1 MGVKLACWARGVLM
15 DYETLLQKIEGY
27 SKTFEIKCLGYSHFG
42 RKIWAV
48 ERNLNAD
55 FATAIFVGGVHARE
69 HITTD
74 LLCRFLD
81 DRLFDEIDEFNVSL
95 VLMANPDGVELVKHG
110 IESVPERFRDKV
122 LKINGCNKD
131 FWLWKA
137 NGFGEDINNNFD
149 ANFGTNVHSW
159 VPSSSGFIGEFADSV
174 TETKL
179 LADYTRQKQPFFT
192 VSYHS
197 KGEEIY
203 FNFFQEGRRLKRDRL
218 IAERFAKSTGYVI
231 RNVERYSS
239 GGYKDWCVQKLK
251 IPSLTIEIG
260 SDDLAHPIKE
270 ECLDEI
276 YYKHKAV
283 AKDLKFAYNV
293 CVEYGETKDEL

>member
-1 MGVKLACWARGVLM
+1 M
-15 DYETLLQKIEGY
+15 DYETLLRKMNDY

-48 ERNLNAD
+48 ERNLNKN
-55 FATAIFVGGVHARE
+55 FATAIFVGSVHARE
-69 HITTD
+69 YVTTD
-74 LLCRFLD
+74 LLCKFLD
-81 DRLFDEIDEFNVSL
+81 EKLFDEIDEFNVSI

-110 IESVPERFRDKV
+110 LKSVPKCFRSRV
-122 LKINGCNKD
+122 VETNGGSND
-131 FWLWKA
+131 FLLWKA
-137 NGFGEDINNNFD
+137 NGLGEDINNNFD
-149 ANFGTNVHSW
+149 ANFGTNVHAYS
-159 VPSSSGFIGEFADSV
+159 PASSGFIGEFTESV
-174 TETKL
+174 LETKI
-179 LADYTRQKQPFFT
+179 LADYTRAKKPFFT

-203 FNFFQEGRRLKRDRL
+203 FNFFQDKLRLERDKI

-231 RNVERYSS
+231 RNVEEGSS

-251 IPSLTIEIG
+251 IPSLTIEVG
-260 SDDLAHPIKE
+260 SDDLKHPIHE
-270 ECLDEI
+270 ENLDDI
-276 YYKHKAV
+276 YSLNKSV